1 MYNIVIGLFRNNAL
15 RDITT
20 DVGIARNILFR
31 RKFNQDQPHGAPSEY
46 QGFIGDEAAKPRNK
60 GRKKKFIWKLTGY
73 SECTKTCGGGN
84 KPLIFIKFNYS
95 APYLLTRINY
105 VIYSYC

>member
-1 MYNIVIGLFRNNAL
+1 MFQNNAVSNVN
-15 RDITT
+15 TG
-20 DVGIARNILFR
+20 VGIVRNILFC
-31 RKFNQDQPHGAPSEY
+31 RKFNQDQPHGTQSEY

-84 KPLIFIKFNYS
+84 DSFI
-95 APYLLTRINY
+95 L
-105 VIYSYC
+105 V

>member
-1 MYNIVIGLFRNNAL
+1 MRYPFKTGMGV
-15 RDITT
+15 
-20 DVGIARNILFR
+20 VRNILFC
-31 RKFNQDQPHGAPSEY
+31 RKFNQDHGTQSEY

-84 KPLIFIKFNYS
+84 NSFIF
-95 APYLLTRINY
+95 
-105 VIYSYC
+105 V